1 MYFVQT
7 DFENRVMAYT
17 EADENPDES
26 LWQESP
32 WDVPPADFDD
42 WLYVDGQ
49 LVHSPRDLPPVPYTA
64 QEVLTAM
71 FSESPEMMDSLPDS
85 ALEHM
90 AAYMPEWEAGKSY
103 QVGDKVQHGE
113 RPYRCLQAHTSQDEW
128 NPADAV
134 SLWARIL
141 AGGDTI
147 PVWEQPE
154 STNPYMKGD
163 KVHFPTASDPVYVSD
178 IDYNVYAPNVY
189 GWSLEGGE

>member
-1 MYFVQT
+1 MYFINQ
-7 DFENRVMAYT
+7 DSEGRVIGHIQ
-17 EADENPDES
+17 ADENPNEL
-26 LWQESP
+26 LWKDSP
-32 WDVPPADFDD
+32 WETPPDDFDD
-42 WLYVDGQ
+42 WLYVDGE
-49 LVHSPRDLPPVPYTA
+49 LVYDPRDLPPAPYTPE
-64 QEVLTAM
+64 QVLMALFDET
-71 FSESPEMMDSLPDS
+71 PEMMDSLPDS

-90 AAYMPEWEAGKSY
+90 AAYMPEWEAGREY
-103 QVGDKVQHGE
+103 AIGDKVQHGE

>member
-1 MYFVQT
+1 MYFIGT
-7 DFENRVMAYT
+7 DQDNRVTAHL
-17 EADENPDES
+17 EADENPDEN
-26 LWQESP
+26 LWQPSP

-141 AGGDTI
+141 AGGDAI